1 MSFEIA
7 EEQLATL
14 IPKLNTQEFSEQFV
28 NWLRKCLRCDNVA
41 VIAYFQDRN
50 PAVLKS
56 FSNHPSVHAKL
67 YTEYVNAAYL
77 LDPFH
82 DLHIKRSQRGVYRL
96 VDIAPDHFQRNQYFI
111 TYYRE
116 TTLVD
121 EIAFISYP
129 AKGVSIQTCLGRDS
143 NSNIR
148 FSSKELKTASRI
160 APVVSAF
167 VETHWSTLST
177 TGTYLES
184 ETIYRLLKTV
194 EKVHGVRIT
203 LRQAEV
209 AMFILRGHSSTSIGL
224 QMNISRQTVKV
235 FRRQLYKRLTISS
248 QAELFNHL
256 LPLLNLP

>member
-1 MSFEIA
+1 MTFEMA
-7 EEQLATL
+7 EEQLASL
-14 IPKLNTQEFSEQFV
+14 IPKLNTQDFSEHFV
-28 NWLRKCLRCDNVA
+28 NWLRKSLNCDNVA

-50 PAVLKS
+50 PAVLTS

-67 YTEYVNAAYL
+67 YTEYVSVAYL

-82 DLHIKRSQRGVYRL
+82 DLHIKRAQRGVYRL
-96 VDIAPDHFQRNQYFI
+96 ADIAPDHFQRNQYFI
-111 TYYRE
+111 TYYRK

-143 NSNIR
+143 NSNIK
-148 FSSKELKTASRI
+148 FSSKELRKASRI
-160 APVVSAF
+160 APIVSAF
-167 VETHWSTLST
+167 AETHWSTLST

-184 ETIYRLLKTV
+184 ETVYRLLKAV

-224 QMNISRQTVKV
+224 QMKISRQTVKV

-256 LPLLNLP
+256 LPLLNHS